1 MDYNVVKFL
10 HIVGIVVWV
19 GSLLGMSRM
28 LAFHT
33 QEEINVQ
40 ERLSWLERRGYLFV
54 QLPGMI
60 ITIVTGLAMIMML
73 PAIIK
78 GSAWFHVK
86 GLFIIFLI
94 VFDQMMW
101 SSARKMKQNPEKGN
115 PAKFKAF
122 HGIAAFCFMV
132 AAYFAVVKPM

>member
-1 MDYNVVKFL
+1 MDYNVIKFF
-10 HIVGIVVWV
+10 HIVGIVIWI

-28 LAFHT
+28 LAFHA

-40 ERLSWLERRGYLFV
+40 ERLSWIERRGYLFV
-54 QLPGMI
+54 QVPGMI
-60 ITIVTGLAMIMML
+60 ITILSGIFLITSN
-73 PAIIK
+73 PAIIS
-78 GSAWFHVK
+78 GGTWFHVK

-94 VFDQMMW
+94 VFDQLMW
-101 SSARKMKQNPEKGN
+101 SAAKKMKANPEKSN

-122 HGIAAFCFMV
+122 HGMAATCFMV